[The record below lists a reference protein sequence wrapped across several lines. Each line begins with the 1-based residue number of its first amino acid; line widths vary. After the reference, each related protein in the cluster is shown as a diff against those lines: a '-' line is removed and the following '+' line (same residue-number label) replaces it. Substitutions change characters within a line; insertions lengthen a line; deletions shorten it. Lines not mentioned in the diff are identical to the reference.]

1 MRSSRHRAIIGFFLS
16 IALPFSAGCAVQNQ
30 SANVIEEPALRSIS
44 PFPIGSSIRY
54 LPFQKDLR
62 LQSLQKL
69 HFSSYTAGSDMK
81 MHQVMPMENSFDF
94 SVVDSIVQH
103 TEDYD
108 QRLFGHNLIWHSSTP
123 TWVKNKAKKNP
134 EWLASFMREY
144 IHEYVGRYRG
154 KVHGWDVVNEGLK
167 TAGSGYRTDSIWYET
182 LGPQYIEMAFRYAH
196 EADPDAVLFYND
208 FNLERDL
215 DKFESMMS
223 IVRDFQSREV
233 PISGIG
239 FQMHIRMDIPN
250 SIIAE
255 TLKRAADTGL
265 QIHLSEVDIIFNTHD
280 DSRGGG
286 IQRFDTLTPEM
297 RGAQKKKYYDLVTI
311 YREVVPESQ
320 QYGITFWGFNDRDT
334 WIRRFFDMQDWP
346 TIYDD
351 NLAPKPAFW
360 GVVEALD

>member
-1 MRSSRHRAIIGFFLS
+1 
-16 IALPFSAGCAVQNQ
+16 
-30 SANVIEEPALRSIS
+30 
-44 PFPIGSSIRY
+44 
-54 LPFQKDLR
+54 
-62 LQSLQKL
+62 
-69 HFSSYTAGSDMK
+69 MK
-81 MHQVMPMENSFDF
+81 MHKVMPIENSFDF

-103 TEDYD
+103 TQDYD

-123 TWVKNKAKKNP
+123 KWVKNKAKKNP

-167 TAGSGYRTDSIWYET
+167 TAGSGYRTDSIWYEA

-196 EADPDAVLFYND
+196 EADPDAILFYND

-223 IVRDFQSREV
+223 IVTDFQSREV

-297 RGAQKKKYYDLVTI
+297 RVAQKKKYYDLVTI
-311 YREVVPESQ
+311 YNSEMDIIREGRAKTMADGFERNCVVDSQ
-320 QYGITFWGFNDRDT
+320 YLGNNSYSYDEDGYGMAWTKVHFSLKEEPVRIEINGQILTF
-334 WIRRFFDMQDWP
+334 
-346 TIYDD
+346 
-351 NLAPKPAFW
+351 
-360 GVVEALD
+360 